1 MKPWAGCL
9 LLCLAP
15 HSALAGRASQRPL
28 RRSAIAFNECSKGS
42 DIDVPR
48 FLRAAKQYCELAAQF
63 GRFAV
68 PSASE
73 VRRCIEKIEQAVNKL
88 EGSSRKSH
96 HSMRALLQ
104 AEIALGLHQPGGE
117 LADPSAAMGV
127 LWTRRGLAFWMEV
140 FQMQVQK
147 SSSLR
152 DQMSQAYDRTLSN
165 FHGFISRR
173 AFHVASS
180 ATPSWEQ
187 VRTNAELAPTEE
199 ALRDDLKV
207 WANALKKLLKSM
219 HAMQVQL
226 DLEDK
231 RRSV

>member
-1 MKPWAGCL
+1 M
-9 LLCLAP
+9 
-15 HSALAGRASQRPL
+15 
-28 RRSAIAFNECSKGS
+28 AFNECCKGS
-42 DIDVPR
+42 DIDMTK
-48 FLRAAKQYCELAAQF
+48 FLRAAKQYCELASQF

-73 VRRCIEKIEQAVNKL
+73 VRRCIEKIEQGAKKL
-88 EGSSRKSH
+88 ESKGKGIQKT
-96 HSMRALLQ
+96 MRALLQ
-104 AEIALGLHQPGGE
+104 AEVALGLHRPGGE

-140 FQMQVQK
+140 FQMEVEK
-147 SSSLR
+147 SANLK
-152 DQMSQAYDRTLSN
+152 DQMGKAYERTLSS

-173 AFHVASS
+173 AFSVAAG

-187 VRTNAELAPTEE
+187 MRTNADLAPTEE
-199 ALRDDLKV
+199 ELRDDLKV
-207 WANALKKLLKSM
+207 WAGALKKVLKSM